1 MTTFLTIDENKLAD
15 ELNTFFVRYE
25 KAITGAEPLFEL
37 DNRRLEEIMK
47 VLPYHQSHYEQ
58 LCKEAH
64 QLVKWLENSRARIE
78 ARLTKNYLQ
87 GQRVYGARETT
98 TFVSGEKE
106 MVEHNQLI
114 IEATLLYQK
123 LDAIVEAFKQMGWM
137 CGNITKLRV
146 AELQSVVL

>member
-1 MTTFLTIDENKLAD
+1 VTTFLTINEDQLEA
-15 ELNTFFVRYE
+15 ELSRFFDRFE
-25 KAITGAEPLFEL
+25 KAIAEAEPLFTLE
-37 DNRRLEEIMK
+37 NRRLEEIMK
-47 VLPYHQSHYEQ
+47 VLPYHQSHYDQ

-64 QLVKWLENSRARIE
+64 QLVKWLENSKARIE

-98 TFVSGEKE
+98 TLVSGEKD

-114 IEATLLYQK
+114 IETTLLYQK